1 MDTNRISSRVVG
13 LMTNNSLNLVKLSSS
28 VGNLTFVCLDILLSL
43 DEVVTIGFKSS
54 VVAICKGHFDGALS
68 HSNQIKVKICDIQK
82 GEILTKIIGDNSG
95 VFISSLITTDSANK
109 LNLSIGESVLFL
121 IKSTDMFLVENGA
134 KI

>member
-13 LMTNNSLNLVKLSSS
+13 LMANNSLNLVRLSSS
-28 VGNLTFVCLDILLSL
+28 VGNLTFVCLDVLLSL
-43 DEVVTIGFKSS
+43 DEMVTIGFKSS
-54 VVAICKGHFDGALS
+54 VVAICKGKLDGALS
-68 HSNQIKVKICDIQK
+68 HSNQIEVKVCDIQK
-82 GEILTKIIGDNSG
+82 GEILTKVIGDNSG

-121 IKSTDMFLVENGA
+121 IKSTDMFLVEDGA